1 MSELYMS
8 ESYNIVDEKIIK
20 LKKLEFLFSN
30 LTEFLKHY
38 IIVQD
43 IIVRAIFEGYNEVKI
58 NKIRSMHLLIRI
70 ISSKI

>member
-20 LKKLEFLFSN
+20 LKKLEFLFNN

-38 IIVQD
+38 VVVQD
-43 IIVRAIFEGYNEVKI
+43 ILVKAIFEGYNEVI
-58 NKIRSMHLLIRI
+58 MN
-70 ISSKI
+70 